1 MICSIREDY
10 YVDIG
15 YRDAWNSAATC
26 SKQIEDEKFW
36 RCFSALFIGNNLLT
50 GLAIKMEDRETIH
63 IKKLELAEQ
72 WPVYKFQIRVILKSA
87 DVWEIV
93 SGKLQKPVAVQGK
106 SETDFETKVKAWE
119 KLDSKAQKFIVTSL
133 GEDPLVHVMN
143 CDTARDMWVK
153 LEHVYE
159 QNSQLSIHLLLQ
171 KYYSFS
177 RTEGDGIAT
186 HISKLRNLV
195 KRLADLGELISD
207 AMVMTKILMT
217 LPTELSHF
225 HSSWESTA
233 TADKT
238 LENLT
243 SRLVSEEML
252 LETNHANELESQAL
266 VAKKKFG
273 ASGRMIKCF
282 NCGGRGHVKKNCPT
296 ELSDEELP
304 RSSKQKGSAMFSTVR
319 GEPL

>member
-1 MICSIREDY
+1 
-10 YVDIG
+10 
-15 YRDAWNSAATC
+15 
-26 SKQIEDEKFW
+26 
-36 RCFSALFIGNNLLT
+36 
-50 GLAIKMEDRETIH
+50 MEDRETIH
-63 IKKLELAEQ
+63 IKKLELADQ

-93 SGKLQKPVAVQGK
+93 DGKSKKPDAVQGT
-106 SETDFETKVKAWE
+106 SATDFETKLKAWE
-119 KLDSKAQKFIVTSL
+119 KLDSKAQRIIVTSL

-153 LEHVYE
+153 LEQVYE
-159 QNSQLSIHLLLQ
+159 QNSQLSVHLLLQ

-177 RTEGDGIAT
+177 RMDGDGIAT

-195 KRLADLGELISD
+195 KRLDDLGEKISD

-217 LPTELSHF
+217 LPQELSHF

-252 LETNHANELESQAL
+252 LETNQEYDLESQAL
-266 VAKKKFG
+266 VAKRFG
-273 ASGRMIKCF
+273 ASGRMVKCF

-296 ELSDEELP
+296 QFSDGKLP
-304 RSSKQKGSAMFSTVR
+304 TSSTEKSSAMFSVKR
-319 GEPL
+319 GEAL